1 MTDVDPINSTLE
13 GLLKVLSMDNVIGE
27 PIESDGRTLI
37 PITRI
42 GMGFGAGTGQDSP
55 VKGYQGL
62 GAGGGAAV
70 EPIAFVVINKNVE
83 GPEQIEVI
91 SLKSQEPL
99 NTAISEISELAL
111 EFLNEWRERQK
122 KNEEKREQMR
132 MGLEDMVPP

>member
-1 MTDVDPINSTLE
+1 VTDVDPINSTLE

-99 NTAISEISELAL
+99 SEISELAL

-132 MGLEDMVPP
+132 KGLEDIVPP

>member
-1 MTDVDPINSTLE
+1 VGDADPINSTLE

-27 PIESDGRTLI
+27 PIESEGRILI
-37 PITRI
+37 PVTRI
-42 GMGFGAGTGQDSP
+42 GMGFGAGQGTDSP
-55 VKGYQGL
+55 NKGSQGL

-70 EPIAFVVINKNVE
+70 EPIAFVVINKTDDGSE
-83 GPEQIEVI
+83 IEVI

-132 MGLEDMVPP
+132 KGLEDIVPP

>member
-1 MTDVDPINSTLE
+1 MTDLDPINSTLE
-13 GLLKVLSMDNVIGE
+13 GLLKVLSINNVIGE
-27 PIESDGRTLI
+27 PIEIGNKTLI

-42 GMGFGAGTGQDSP
+42 GMGFGAGQGQGNGSDA
-55 VKGYQGL
+55 KGT

-70 EPIAFVVINKNVE
+70 EPIAFIAIDKTAEGSEVQVV
-83 GPEQIEVI
+83 P
-91 SLKSQEPL
+91 LKSQEPL

-132 MGLEDMVPP
+132 KGLEDIVP